1 MRPLNITSF
10 NIQLLLIS
18 GNNYFQ
24 QSQESFTSTTGK
36 RKIEHFCKYHYI
48 LLCQNSDTLI
58 TTKVTAKCVEAWSLE
73 QLSRHLMII
82 MLMATKTMVL
92 CLTIT
97 GVRPC
102 SCLWPVKPSGTVK
115 RTVKYP
121 ELWRDYFTIW
131 YQPSSIL
138 ACKQALMAIVIVFFR
153 VSFKLFNHLVADV
166 VALTRVYKCNFSPQ
180 APLALSTSNL
190 SACIQKTKLS

>member
-24 QSQESFTSTTGK
+24 QSQESITSTTGK

-48 LLCQNSDTLI
+48 LLCQNSLI

-82 MLMATKTMVL
+82 MLMPTKTMF
-92 CLTIT
+92 CFTIT
-97 GVRPC
+97 GVRPRA
-102 SCLWPVKPSGTVK
+102 CLWPVKPSE
-115 RTVKYP
+115 TVKYP

-166 VALTRVYKCNFSPQ
+166 VALIRVYKCNFSPQ